1 MGHGRGALQLTEGRQ
16 EDRGRARKRAVP
28 LVPTAPA
35 VPRRWRRTDQLTET
49 QVRLATQ
56 SAAWARW
63 RKDVGGL
70 GRHRPQSEQIW
81 PNAGSKGLIST
92 QSGPERDPTGQNGP
106 EPDTVDDPTSA
117 QS

>member
-35 VPRRWRRTDQLTET
+35 VPRRWRRTDQLAET

-56 SAAWARW
+56 SAAWAGW
-63 RKDVGGL
+63 REDVGRL
-70 GRHRPQSEQIW
+70 GSHRPQSEQIW
-81 PNAGSKGLIST
+81 ATAGSKSMINL
-92 QSGPERDPTGQNGP
+92 QSGPRKR
-106 EPDTVDDPTSA
+106 PDGTKQPR
-117 QS
+117 